1 MATPAYWCSSQRK
14 RERRLSFFLGFQ
26 CTPTRAHTLS
36 EILNLWNFPQE
47 RKTEHCVDLTRSQRR
62 QAHPVSSKTQGQQSL
77 FLIFSF
83 TLYHTSSSAMC
94 LRPLGQGRM
103 ETGKRCATS
112 IPMCQTIAGTQLNGN
127 QKRLFC
133 LIQFLLPEYR
143 AIPRPEMKLGGW
155 GRDGVRGQAGRVASA
170 TRVPRQSPPLLGC

>member
-1 MATPAYWCSSQRK
+1 MEFP
-14 RERRLSFFLGFQ
+14 
-26 CTPTRAHTLS
+26 PRAQDQTLC
-36 EILNLWNFPQE
+36 L
-47 RKTEHCVDLTRSQRR
+47 DLTRSQRW
-62 QAHPVSSKTQGQQSL
+62 QARPVSSKTQGQQSL

-94 LRPLGQGRM
+94 LRPLGQGKM

-127 QKRLFC
+127 QKRLFR

-143 AIPRPEMKLGGW
+143 AIPHPEMKPSVLEIRVYFGLILWPSAGSILKSLSFRQGSW
-155 GRDGVRGQAGRVASA
+155 RVR
-170 TRVPRQSPPLLGC
+170 

>member
-1 MATPAYWCSSQRK
+1 MEFP
-14 RERRLSFFLGFQ
+14 
-26 CTPTRAHTLS
+26 PRAQDQTL
-36 EILNLWNFPQE
+36 
-47 RKTEHCVDLTRSQRR
+47 CVDLTCSQRW
-62 QAHPVSSKTQGQQSL
+62 QARPVSSKTQGQQSL

-94 LRPLGQGRM
+94 LRPLGQGKM

-127 QKRLFC
+127 QKRLFR

-143 AIPRPEMKLGGW
+143 AIPHPEMKPSVLEIRVYFGLILWPSAGSILKSLSFRQGSW
-155 GRDGVRGQAGRVASA
+155 RVR
-170 TRVPRQSPPLLGC
+170 